1 MLNAGFCLLLLVM
14 EAIVVL
20 WLRLW
25 SVVCA
30 CQFAGDSREVCEWPG
45 LVRGR
50 VACLMAG
57 SEEAASG
64 RLAKVQNSGGFG
76 TWWRVLDC
84 VRSEHGLRA
93 G

>member
-1 MLNAGFCLLLLVM
+1 MLNAGFCLLLLVLI
-14 EAIVVL
+14 AIVVL

-25 SVVCA
+25 DVVCA
-30 CQFAGDSREVCEWPG
+30 CQFVGDSREVCGWPG

-50 VACLMAG
+50 VAWLMAG
-57 SEEAASG
+57 SENAASG
-64 RLAKVQNSGGFG
+64 RLAEVQSSGCFG